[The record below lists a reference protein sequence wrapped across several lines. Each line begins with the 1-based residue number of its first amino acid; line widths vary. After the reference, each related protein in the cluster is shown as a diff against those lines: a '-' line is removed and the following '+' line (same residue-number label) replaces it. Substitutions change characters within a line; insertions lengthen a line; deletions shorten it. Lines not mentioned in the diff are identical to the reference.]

1 MGMGVK
7 GEGVGEG
14 EEEGEEEVD
23 LQQSAQCYFGVFFGF
38 FLFFHTCIYG
48 ILFWLL
54 WASVAVAV
62 KETVDPSNWFHT
74 AWIYVGLFNKRQAT
88 TELYVRVCV
97 LHYYCI
103 N

>member
-7 GEGVGEG
+7 GERVG
-14 EEEGEEEVD
+14 EEGEEEEEDVD
-23 LQQSAQCYFGVFFGF
+23 LQQSAQCYFGFFF
-38 FLFFHTCIYG
+38 FIHTCIYG

-74 AWIYVGLFNKRQAT
+74 AWIYVVFFNKRQAS

-97 LHYYCI
+97 LHYYYI

>member
-7 GEGVGEG
+7 GERVGE
-14 EEEGEEEVD
+14 EEEEVD
-23 LQQSAQCYFGVFFGF
+23 LQQSAQCYFGCFFF
-38 FLFFHTCIYG
+38 FYSYMYLWY
-48 ILFWLL
+48 LFWLL

-74 AWIYVGLFNKRQAT
+74 AWIYVGLFNKRQAGT
-88 TELYVRVCV
+88 KLYVRVCV
-97 LHYYCI
+97 LLYYYI